1 MKYLILI
8 IFLTTQIFSQTPDP
22 KSVLDKIV
30 KHFNQVKDYEVD
42 IKVIVNVDFLKVP
55 ESNAKLYFK
64 QPDKVRIKSES
75 FALLPKEGLD
85 FSPTTLLSK
94 NYTAFFEKHDTYNG
108 AKVSIIKVIPL
119 GQSSDVILSTLWVDE
134 SKHLIRKIETTT
146 KTSGTYMIQLKYD
159 KGEFSHILPSE
170 MLFTF
175 NVNQLNIPTSFTGD
189 INGNKNKKKSDKPVV
204 GTVNVFY
211 NNYKINKGLKDSI
224 FED

>member
-1 MKYLILI
+1 MKNLLLIFFITIQL
-8 IFLTTQIFSQTPDP
+8 FPQTPDP
-22 KSVLDKIV
+22 KAVLDKIV
-30 KHFNQVKDYEVD
+30 KHFNQVKDYEVY

-55 ESNAKLYFK
+55 ESNAKLFFK

-85 FSPTTLLSK
+85 FSPTTILSK
-94 NYTAFFEKHDTYNG
+94 NYTAFFEKHDTYNNS
-108 AKVSIIKVIPL
+108 KVSVIKVIPL
-119 GQSSDVILSTLWVDE
+119 GQTSDVILSTLWIDE

-146 KTSGTYMIQLKYD
+146 KSSGTYMIELKYD

-189 INGNKNKKKSDKPVV
+189 INNNKNKKKSEKPVV
-204 GTVNVFY
+204 GTVKVYY
-211 NNYKINKGLKDSI
+211 NNYLINKDLKDSI